1 MDISVIAPIIQFRL
15 AVAEQ
20 LGADTAKI
28 MEQAQILPED
38 LVDPEKR
45 VSLTQECKVWQ
56 GILQETGREDIGLL
70 CGERLPIRVA
80 SMIGYVM
87 MNAPNIAI
95 ALQKMCSYQKLI
107 GNSMG
112 MEYKLQQGMYQVS
125 VVLWTDWVPELR
137 YTMDVIMASIYS
149 WTLNNTEHRVVPT
162 AVSFS
167 YPKPANH
174 LDYDKMF
181 APATVKWDSAYSY
194 CAYPA
199 AAMSSPVISSNP
211 ALFEQFDQMAKKIYS
226 QFEAPDSFAAAVRK
240 IIVELLDGSVPTLDI
255 VAQKLRVSK
264 RSLQSKL
271 KMEEQSFQQILNK
284 VRQEL
289 AEHYLRDR
297 QISKSEIA
305 YLLGFSEVAVFSR
318 NFKKWTNLTPSEFQ
332 LSALG

>member
-1 MDISVIAPIIQFRL
+1 MNISVIAPIIQFRL

-28 MEQAQILPED
+28 MEQAQIMPED
-38 LVDPEKR
+38 LADPENR
-45 VSLTQECKVWQ
+45 ISLEKECKVWQ
-56 GILQETGREDIGLL
+56 GILQETSREDIGLL

-112 MEYKLQQGMYQVS
+112 MECELQNGMYEVR

-149 WTLNNTEHRVVPT
+149 WTLNNTEQRVVPT
-162 AVSFS
+162 AVGFS

-174 LDYDKMF
+174 LDYEKMF
-181 APATVKWDSAYSY
+181 APAPVKWNSVYSY

-199 AAMSSPVISSNP
+199 TSMRSPVISSNP
-211 ALFEQFDQMAKKIYS
+211 ALFAQFDQMAHKIYR
-226 QFEAPDSFAAAVRK
+226 QFEAPTSFTSAVQK
-240 IIVELLDGSVPTLDI
+240 IIMERLDGSIPTLDM
-255 VAQKLRVSK
+255 VAQKLQVSK

-284 VRQEL
+284 VRQDL
-289 AEHYLRDR
+289 AEHYLREK

-318 NFKKWTNLTPSEFQ
+318 NFKKWTNMTPSEFQ
-332 LSALG
+332 LSV